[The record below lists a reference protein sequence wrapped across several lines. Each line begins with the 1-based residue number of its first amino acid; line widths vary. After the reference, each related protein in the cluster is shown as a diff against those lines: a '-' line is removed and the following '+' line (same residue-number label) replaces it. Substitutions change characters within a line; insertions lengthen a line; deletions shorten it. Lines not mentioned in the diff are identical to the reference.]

1 MLLAIILEIKVVIA
15 YYDKFQAILSI
26 LELTLKNSR
35 VICMDF
41 ITSKL
46 AIGII

>member
-1 MLLAIILEIKVVIA
+1 MLLAILEIKVVIV

-46 AIGII
+46 GIGII